1 MKLGKIEEPTSN
13 PGTAATYSTHTTST
27 ASISLNSHE
36 YLYIKMASDK
46 QLSALVLIADGSE
59 EIETVT
65 PLE

>member
-1 MKLGKIEEPTSN
+1 
-13 PGTAATYSTHTTST
+13 
-27 ASISLNSHE
+27 
-36 YLYIKMASDK
+36 MASDK